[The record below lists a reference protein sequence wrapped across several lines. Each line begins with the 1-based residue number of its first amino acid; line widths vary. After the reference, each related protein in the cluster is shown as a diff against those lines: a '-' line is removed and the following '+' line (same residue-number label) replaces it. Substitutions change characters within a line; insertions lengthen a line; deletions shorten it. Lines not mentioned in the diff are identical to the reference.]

1 MNPVRVFLR
10 LPVSDNDHHPAIR
23 CAIGVGIPLLTLLA
37 IGRTDLVIFG
47 VLGAL
52 TSVYGRGLPHA
63 PRLAQQ
69 WRAGLLLLSCVTAG
83 LVVTRLDLAPQVI
96 VGCAA
101 VVAAL
106 GLLAGRFAR
115 LKPDGSLLYVFAFA
129 AIAFLSPA
137 PPFWAAL
144 LTAAASAAFSVLVGI
159 SARLLPGHKQPWV
172 AVPIAPLSARERRS
186 AYVEAALH
194 VVTVA
199 LSGLAS
205 VWLGFGHTYWAM
217 LVATAALVGA
227 TAARRVTRGMHRILG
242 AFFGLIITGALLS
255 LHLPAWA
262 TVLVII
268 VLQFLTEYFVTRHYA
283 LAQTFVTPMAL
294 LMTEVAMPGNPWS
307 LIFVRGIETVIGAGI
322 GMALVI
328 FLHGMRTLPDELEP
342 NGPAVA

>member
-1 MNPVRVFLR
+1 
-10 LPVSDNDHHPAIR
+10 
-23 CAIGVGIPLLTLLA
+23 
-37 IGRTDLVIFG
+37 VIFA

-63 PRLAQQ
+63 PRFAQQ
-69 WRAGLLLLSCVTAG
+69 WRAGLLLLSCVAAG
-83 LVVTRLDLAPQVI
+83 LVVARLGLAPQVV

-129 AIAFLSPA
+129 SIAFINPA
-137 PPFWAAL
+137 PPLWAAL
-144 LTAAASAAFSVLVGI
+144 VTAALSVAFSVLVGI
-159 SARLLPGHKQPWV
+159 SARLIPGHRTPWV
-172 AVPIAPLSARERRS
+172 VVPIAPLSVRERRS

-217 LVATAALVGA
+217 LAATAALVGA
-227 TAARRVTRGMHRILG
+227 TAARRVGRGVHRILG
-242 AFFGLIITGALLS
+242 AFSGLIITGVLLS

-262 TVLVII
+262 TVLAVI

-294 LMTEVAMPGNPWS
+294 LMTEVATRANPWS
-307 LIFVRGIETVIGAGI
+307 LMVIRGIETVIGAGI

-328 FLHGMRTLPDELEP
+328 FLHGMRTLPDEPEP
-342 NGPAVA
+342 QASAVA